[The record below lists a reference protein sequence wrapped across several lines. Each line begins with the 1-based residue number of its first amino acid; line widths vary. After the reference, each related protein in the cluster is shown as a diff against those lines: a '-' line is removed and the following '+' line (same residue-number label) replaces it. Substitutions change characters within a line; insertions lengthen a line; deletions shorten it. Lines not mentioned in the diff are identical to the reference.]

1 MPDAF
6 FDIYEA
12 QAPHKPRIPERPAAG
27 PVSGIRGRRAWSPQ
41 PFIDNAFSF
50 VPLVGSLPPGH
61 PTSPQQLRGTD
72 CRLPVSLAHL
82 SSLRR
87 VRDSPFGSSGDRGP
101 EQLGGSPGPGASGH
115 CLPSSARCPG
125 ALGWLCYAWKTIIR
139 LEKNSPKCP
148 ESSLSAALLVA
159 FISLLLFHIF
169 HTFPC
174 NGHSSESRRGPPN
187 TGKLGTGSVYL
198 LWSERASQR
207 ARNKRTAGPD
217 PRGGE
222 RPAAR
227 AGATRFAAEDS
238 AAWLKPAVPA
248 GPPEAPGERCPAVP
262 EPARSDAVLAA

>member
-1 MPDAF
+1 M
-6 FDIYEA
+6 
-12 QAPHKPRIPERPAAG
+12 
-27 PVSGIRGRRAWSPQ
+27 
-41 PFIDNAFSF
+41 
-50 VPLVGSLPPGH
+50 GSLPPGH
-61 PTSPQQLRGTD
+61 PTSPQHLRGTD

-174 NGHSSESRRGPPN
+174 SGHSSESRRGPPN

-198 LWSERASQR
+198 RWSERASQR

-238 AAWLKPAVPA
+238 AAWLKPAAPA
-248 GPPEAPGERCPAVP
+248 GPRRRRARGAQRCRRVGGLKPAGRRSPGAANKDLCSAGLRPRVFQPGTGHGGQPGSSEK
-262 EPARSDAVLAA
+262 EPDKRVHI

>member
-1 MPDAF
+1 M
-6 FDIYEA
+6 ENNN
-12 QAPHKPRIPERPAAG
+12 KM
-27 PVSGIRGRRAWSPQ
+27 
-41 PFIDNAFSF
+41 
-50 VPLVGSLPPGH
+50 
-61 PTSPQQLRGTD
+61 
-72 CRLPVSLAHL
+72 
-82 SSLRR
+82 
-87 VRDSPFGSSGDRGP
+87 
-101 EQLGGSPGPGASGH
+101 
-115 CLPSSARCPG
+115 
-125 ALGWLCYAWKTIIR
+125 
-139 LEKNSPKCP
+139 EKNSPKCP

-198 LWSERASQR
+198 RWSERASQR

-238 AAWLKPAVPA
+238 AAWLKPAAPA
-248 GPPEAPGERCPAVP
+248 GPRRRRARGAQRCRSRHEATPCWRLETRRAEVARRCQQGPAFCRAAAP
-262 EPARSDAVLAA
+262 SFPAQHWARRPARQL